1 MFKLRRSY
9 HRFCLTLILTIAL
22 SVALGACGDNTTAP
36 AASTAATATT
46 AAPNATVAASSTTAS
61 ATTAST
67 AATTAADAT
76 AASGPTDYSKVGPE
90 LVDAFAGKYK
100 GTTVTFNTNGTNDQ
114 QFLNTFKDFQDKT
127 GITIKFEPPSGEA
140 GTVVKIQSNTI
151 EDIVDI
157 AQPGFVATYAKN
169 LVDLNKVVNPDWLKA
184 NFAQGFL
191 DTTTVNGPN
200 GKMLGGVFTY
210 INFKSSVWY
219 PKKAF
224 DAAGYKVPTTW
235 AEQQALMDQI
245 VKDGDTPWCIGISAE
260 GATGWPATDWIE
272 DIMLRTTSPE
282 NYDKWVKGTLP
293 FTDPIVKN
301 AFQKMSDIWFQ
312 DKYVY
317 GGRKSIAT
325 TTVGDG
331 GNPMFNNPPKCWLYK
346 QASFIT
352 QFFEKNFPGLKAGVD
367 YDFYYLPPIDP
378 QYGKPVLFAGDI
390 FSMFHDRPEV
400 RAVLQYTT
408 TYDWIKPY
416 IKASVGTLS
425 PNKNVVL
432 TDYKSDLDRKAA
444 QILAS
449 SNTVRFDGS
458 DSMPSEVGAGSFW
471 KGVTDYVSGAS
482 DLDKA
487 LQTIQAGWNNVKK

>member
-1 MFKLRRSY
+1 
-9 HRFCLTLILTIAL
+9 
-22 SVALGACGDNTTAP
+22 
-36 AASTAATATT
+36 
-46 AAPNATVAASSTTAS
+46 
-61 ATTAST
+61 
-67 AATTAADAT
+67 
-76 AASGPTDYSKVGPE
+76 
-90 LVDAFAGKYK
+90 
-100 GTTVTFNTNGTNDQ
+100 
-114 QFLNTFKDFQDKT
+114 
-127 GITIKFEPPSGEA
+127 
-140 GTVVKIQSNTI
+140 
-151 EDIVDI
+151 
-157 AQPGFVATYAKN
+157 
-169 LVDLNKVVNPDWLKA
+169 
-184 NFAQGFL
+184 
-191 DTTTVNGPN
+191 
-200 GKMLGGVFTY
+200 
-210 INFKSSVWY
+210 
-219 PKKAF
+219 
-224 DAAGYKVPTTW
+224 
-235 AEQQALMDQI
+235 
-245 VKDGDTPWCIGISAE
+245 
-260 GATGWPATDWIE
+260 
-272 DIMLRTTSPE
+272 
-282 NYDKWVKGTLP
+282 
-293 FTDPIVKN
+293 
-301 AFQKMSDIWFQ
+301 
-312 DKYVY
+312 
-317 GGRKSIAT
+317 
-325 TTVGDG
+325 
-331 GNPMFNNPPKCWLYK
+331 MFNNPPKCWLYK